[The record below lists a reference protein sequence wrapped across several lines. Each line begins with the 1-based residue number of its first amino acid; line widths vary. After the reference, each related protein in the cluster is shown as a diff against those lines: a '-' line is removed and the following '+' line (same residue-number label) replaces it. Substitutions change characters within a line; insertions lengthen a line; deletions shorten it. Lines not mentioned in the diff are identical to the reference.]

1 MHLYIYIYTF
11 YLSHYDVS
19 HILLGKHHFEKDRQ
33 NRFFHKLPEG
43 QNISTLF
50 INNVA
55 DANVGGGKIAKKARK
70 RSKRQV
76 VIAGKSTTNA
86 RYGLLIGADAFR
98 EPNQRS
104 FDEATDLVV
113 LPNLPA
119 ARTFESDILRKRK
132 KARRRNPATTTGEI
146 ANALPGPGE
155 LYTNYTGL

>member
-1 MHLYIYIYTF
+1 LHLYIYIYTF
-11 YLSHYDVS
+11 YLSHYAS

-98 EPNQRS
+98 EPDKRS
-104 FDEATDLVV
+104 FDEADLVV

-146 ANALPGPGE
+146 ANALPPGPGE